1 MLRKIMMRKHGLGAG
16 DDAYTEVNTLLDTN
30 NFIPSWEAGDEEK
43 KEVSNALRKLR
54 EKYDVSNKLVRQ
66 KDAENTDLK
75 NKIKKALLEEKV
87 VARDFGGGN
96 KDEELTQHEFNAV

>member
-54 EKYDVSNKLVRQ
+54 ETFDITNKLVR
-66 KDAENTDLK
+66 
-75 NKIKKALLEEKV
+75 
-87 VARDFGGGN
+87 
-96 KDEELTQHEFNAV
+96 